1 MKTPKANNLK
11 KTFSSLPL
19 KWYYDEKQFQKELN
33 KIWSH
38 NWVYVCHESSLIDNL
53 SYKTI
58 TISKQ
63 SILILKDKEGS
74 ILAYLNTCKHRGSII
89 LNNLQGKLK
98 SNVLVCPY
106 HQWSYNASDGFLL
119 KTSSKPN
126 EDFDIS
132 KYGLKKIQLKIW
144 NGLIFI
150 NLSSKKSFSL
160 KKVFQYFDKSI
171 SKIDISKF
179 ELGFT
184 WTKEVKCNWKIYW
197 ENYSECLHCPN
208 IHPELSKLVPL
219 YQRRL
224 VDVKDV
230 ENWKILKKNSDP
242 KFQGGLRK
250 GADTWSSDGSSQG
263 HYIKNLQEEIHTK
276 GQIYI
281 SSWPSMFLGVYGDH
295 IRTVRILPLLDNKI
309 QLTAEWLFQKETL
322 QDPKYD
328 IKNVTDFGILV
339 MKQDADACELNQ
351 KGVYN
356 YNNEKGVLMPEEYII
371 KDFHDWIRKS
381 IRSN

>member
-89 LNNLQGKLK
+89 LDKLQGKLK

-106 HQWSYNASDGFLL
+106 HQWSYSASDGSLL

-132 KYGLKKIQLKIW
+132 KYGLKKIQLKI
-144 NGLIFI
+144 
-150 NLSSKKSFSL
+150 
-160 KKVFQYFDKSI
+160 
-171 SKIDISKF
+171 
-179 ELGFT
+179 
-184 WTKEVKCNWKIYW
+184 
-197 ENYSECLHCPN
+197 
-208 IHPELSKLVPL
+208 
-219 YQRRL
+219 
-224 VDVKDV
+224 
-230 ENWKILKKNSDP
+230 
-242 KFQGGLRK
+242 
-250 GADTWSSDGSSQG
+250 
-263 HYIKNLQEEIHTK
+263 
-276 GQIYI
+276 
-281 SSWPSMFLGVYGDH
+281 
-295 IRTVRILPLLDNKI
+295 
-309 QLTAEWLFQKETL
+309 
-322 QDPKYD
+322 
-328 IKNVTDFGILV
+328 
-339 MKQDADACELNQ
+339 
-351 KGVYN
+351 
-356 YNNEKGVLMPEEYII
+356 
-371 KDFHDWIRKS
+371 
-381 IRSN
+381 